1 MQMIHDDLPGTTF
14 SNPDQHGEY
23 ASEKMAAL
31 TGTLTHAGRGHLSQ
45 LRAQRLALAA
55 SQIRG
60 QLLSIAIL
68 SSRLC

>member
-31 TGTLTHAGRGHLSQ
+31 TGTLTHAGRGVVV
-45 LRAQRLALAA
+45 
-55 SQIRG
+55 
-60 QLLSIAIL
+60 
-68 SSRLC
+68 